1 MSDETKCMMC
11 GLPIGDWDF
20 VQHDLHADHRNCDLV
35 VAAALAQ
42 RDEALATLRRRA
54 ARACERPCGC
64 GSGKWPCHVDG
75 DEAAAIAL
83 ELARESDR
91 KEGSR

>member
-42 RDEALATLRRRA
+42 RDEALAK
-54 ARACERPCGC
+54 AR
-64 GSGKWPCHVDG
+64 KLVDMAQAFF
-75 DEAAAIAL
+75 DDSQQSPS
-83 ELARESDR
+83 RESLLMVIAAFLAADL
-91 KEGSR
+91 KEGA